1 MVQPKDIGWYKAH
14 IYAVYKKPTSDLG
27 IHTDWRWEDVRRYSM
42 QKSHKKKAGIAIF
55 TSDKIKNV
63 IRDKEGPYLMI
74 NGSFQE
80 DTTITN
86 LYVPNIRASHY
97 IRILIN
103 AIQEEINN
111 NTIIVGDFNTPLTSM
126 DRSFKQK
133 NH

>member
-1 MVQPKDIGWYKAH
+1 
-14 IYAVYKKPTSDLG
+14 
-27 IHTDWRWEDVRRYSM
+27 M

-55 TSDKIKNV
+55 TSDKIKNI

-103 AIQEEINN
+103 AIKEEINN

>member
-1 MVQPKDIGWYKAH
+1 
-14 IYAVYKKPTSDLG
+14 
-27 IHTDWRWEDVRRYSM
+27 M

-63 IRDKEGPYLMI
+63 LRDKEGPYLMI

-86 LYVPNIRASHY
+86 LYVLNIRASHY